1 MFLWPRLRKVEIH
14 LKACWKVFTFTV
26 WKPAHAGNLHRE
38 SGSMQ
43 LVGGQEIQFSF
54 LSFPHHRHKGYR
66 TFSQWVF
73 GLFHGKT
80 QHGKVIAKGHQDMT
94 KEERSLISENQK
106 KPVLFANVATTVMDE
121 RIIFKIKILSLL
133 MPVSHNL
140 RVIITY

>member
-1 MFLWPRLRKVEIH
+1 MRGTFIGSQAVCSLWEDRRFNFHFFPFHITDT
-14 LKACWKVFTFTV
+14 KAV
-26 WKPAHAGNLHRE
+26 
-38 SGSMQ
+38 
-43 LVGGQEIQFSF
+43 
-54 LSFPHHRHKGYR
+54 
-66 TFSQWVF
+66 SQWVF

-106 KPVLFANVATTVMDE
+106 KPVLFANVATTDMDE